1 MSLIFGLAVYFLYLG
16 FSVLRIYKIV
26 LFEDSDGSFYVVSL
40 SGPRDTQ
47 ILIRYYFWLCLWGC
61 FLKRLAFELVDWVE
75 KTTLI
80 HVDRYCPSFG
90 GPCREKKKKRQTK
103 DELVFLSWNILL
115 LLPSDVG
122 ASGSSFFS
130 LVPRH
135 TTGFPVSSSLRAAD
149 HGILAFIIIWD
160 NEPIYMHTHTH
171 ICLHTQKHTQ
181 ICWHSIGPVFVE
193 NPNIKTFEDWEN
205 AQDDPC
211 RPLY

>member
-90 GPCREKKKKRQTK
+90 GPCREKKKKGRQRMNWS
-103 DELVFLSWNILL
+103 SWA
-115 LLPSDVG
+115 G
-122 ASGSSFFS
+122 TSFFS
-130 LVPRH
+130 CLQMWVLLVLH
-135 TTGFPVSSSLRAAD
+135 SSALYQD
-149 HGILAFIIIWD
+149 TPLAFLF
-160 NEPIYMHTHTH
+160 PPA
-171 ICLHTQKHTQ
+171 CGLQ
-181 ICWHSIGPVFVE
+181 IMGFWPS
-193 NPNIKTFEDWEN
+193 
-205 AQDDPC
+205 
-211 RPLY
+211 